1 MKKIILDSI
10 DKSQHRGLN
19 FRNLLYNNEARAFFF
34 QAVTFLIVIALFYS
48 AIGNLFEN
56 IEQRGIQT
64 GFSFLKNRAGF
75 DILPFLGNYVVDYTP
90 ESPNLSVFYVGLINT
105 LVVAFFGIILSTVI
119 GLLIGIARLSNNYL
133 ISKLAGGYIEL
144 FRNIP
149 VLLQILFWYN
159 LFINAFPHPKK
170 SFSFFDIAFLNQR
183 GLYMPKPIPEEGF
196 IFVALSLL
204 IGIIA
209 AYFIKKFYK
218 KKHELTGIHT
228 STWPYTTALVL
239 GLPLIVYLILGSPLQ
254 FDLAVLGKFNL
265 KGGMTI
271 VPEFLAL
278 AFALSVYTATY
289 IAEAIRSGI
298 EAVDKGQK
306 EAAAAIGLS
315 PVQSLKLIVLP
326 QALRVAIPPTINQ
339 YLNLKKNSSL
349 ATVIGYPELMS
360 TFGGTV
366 LNQVGQ
372 AVEILAM
379 AMLVYLVISL
389 FISLLLNYV
398 NKKMEIQG
406 R

>member
-1 MKKIILDSI
+1 MKKLILESLG
-10 DKSQHRGLN
+10 KSQHRGSN
-19 FRNLLYNNEARAFFF
+19 FRDLLYNNEVRSFLF
-34 QAVTFLIVIALFYS
+34 QVITFVLVIGLFYT
-48 AIGNLFEN
+48 AIGNLFQN
-56 IEQRGIQT
+56 IEDRGIQT
-64 GFSFLKNRAGF
+64 GFTFLKNRAGF
-75 DILPFLGNYVVDYTP
+75 DILPFLGNIAVDYTP
-90 ESPNLSVFYVGLINT
+90 ESSNLTVFYVGLINT
-105 LVVAFFGIILSTVI
+105 LVVAFIGIILSTLI

-133 ISKLAGGYIEL
+133 VAKLAGGYIEL

-149 VLLQILFWYN
+149 ILLQILFWYN
-159 LFINAFPHPKK
+159 LFINIFPHPKQ
-170 SFSFFDIAFLNQR
+170 SLSFFDLAFLNQR
-183 GLYMPKPIPEEGF
+183 GLYLPKPIPEEGF
-196 IFVALSLL
+196 LYVVFAFI
-204 IGIIA
+204 IGIIV
-209 AYFIKKFYK
+209 AYFVKKSFK
-218 KKHELTGIHT
+218 KKHELTGVHT
-228 STWPYTTALVL
+228 STWPYSVVLIL
-239 GLPLIVYLILGSPLQ
+239 GLPILVYLAFGSPLA
-254 FDLAVLGKFNL
+254 FDFAILGKFNL
-265 KGGMTI
+265 KGGMAV

-278 AFALSVYTATY
+278 TFALSVYTATY

-306 EAAAAIGLS
+306 EAAAAIGLT
-315 PVQSLKLIVLP
+315 PVQSLKLIILP

-339 YLNLKKNSSL
+339 YLNLTKNSSL

>member
-1 MKKIILDSI
+1 M
-10 DKSQHRGLN
+10 
-19 FRNLLYNNEARAFFF
+19 
-34 QAVTFLIVIALFYS
+34 
-48 AIGNLFEN
+48 
-56 IEQRGIQT
+56 
-64 GFSFLKNRAGF
+64 
-75 DILPFLGNYVVDYTP
+75 
-90 ESPNLSVFYVGLINT
+90 
-105 LVVAFFGIILSTVI
+105 
-119 GLLIGIARLSNNYL
+119 YL
-133 ISKLAGGYIEL
+133 
-144 FRNIP
+144 
-149 VLLQILFWYN
+149 
-159 LFINAFPHPKK
+159 
-170 SFSFFDIAFLNQR
+170 
-183 GLYMPKPIPEEGF
+183 PKPIPEEGF
-196 IFVALSLL
+196 LYIVFAFI

-209 AYFIKKFYK
+209 AYFIKKSYK

-228 STWPYTTALVL
+228 STWPYSFGLIL
-239 GLPLIVYLILGSPLQ
+239 GLPVLVYLVFGSPLA
-254 FDLAVLGKFNL
+254 FDFAILGKFNL
-265 KGGMTI
+265 KGGMAV

-278 AFALSVYTATY
+278 TFALSVYTATY

-306 EAAAAIGLS
+306 EAAAAIGLT
-315 PVQSLKLIVLP
+315 PVQSLKLIILP

-339 YLNLKKNSSL
+339 YLNLTKNSSL

>member
-1 MKKIILDSI
+1 L
-10 DKSQHRGLN
+10 
-19 FRNLLYNNEARAFFF
+19 
-34 QAVTFLIVIALFYS
+34 
-48 AIGNLFEN
+48 
-56 IEQRGIQT
+56 
-64 GFSFLKNRAGF
+64 
-75 DILPFLGNYVVDYTP
+75 
-90 ESPNLSVFYVGLINT
+90 
-105 LVVAFFGIILSTVI
+105 
-119 GLLIGIARLSNNYL
+119 
-133 ISKLAGGYIEL
+133 
-144 FRNIP
+144 
-149 VLLQILFWYN
+149 VLLPLIL
-159 LFINAFPHPKK
+159 LK
-170 SFSFFDIAFLNQR
+170 SSIR
-183 GLYMPKPIPEEGF
+183 
-196 IFVALSLL
+196 
-204 IGIIA
+204 
-209 AYFIKKFYK
+209 

-228 STWPYTTALVL
+228 STWPFTLALII
-239 GLPLIVYLILGSPLQ
+239 GLPVIIYLLSGTPLQ
-254 FDLAVLGKFNL
+254 FDYAILGKFNL
-265 KGGMTI
+265 KGGMAV

-278 AFALSVYTATY
+278 TFALSVYTATY

-339 YLNLKKNSSL
+339 YLNLTKNSSL

-389 FISLLLNYV
+389 FISILLNYV

>member
-1 MKKIILDSI
+1 MKKLILESLG
-10 DKSQHRGLN
+10 KSQHRGSN
-19 FRNLLYNNEARAFFF
+19 FRDLLYNNEVRSFLF
-34 QAVTFLIVIALFYS
+34 QVITFVLVIGLFYT
-48 AIGNLFEN
+48 AIGNLFQN
-56 IEQRGIQT
+56 IEDRGIQT
-64 GFSFLKNRAGF
+64 GFTFLKNRAGF
-75 DILPFLGNYVVDYTP
+75 DILPFLGNIAVDYTP
-90 ESPNLSVFYVGLINT
+90 ESSNLTVFYVGLINT
-105 LVVAFFGIILSTVI
+105 LVVAFIGIILSTLI

-133 ISKLAGGYIEL
+133 VAKLAGGYIEL

-149 VLLQILFWYN
+149 ILLQILFWYN
-159 LFINAFPHPKK
+159 LFINIFPHPKQ
-170 SFSFFDIAFLNQR
+170 SLSFFDLAFLNQR
-183 GLYMPKPIPEEGF
+183 GLYLPKPIPEEGF
-196 IFVALSLL
+196 LYVVFAFI
-204 IGIIA
+204 IGIIV
-209 AYFIKKFYK
+209 AYFVKKSYR
-218 KKHELTGIHT
+218 KKHELTGVHT
-228 STWPYTTALVL
+228 STWPYSVGLIL
-239 GLPLIVYLILGSPLQ
+239 GLPILVYLVFGSPLA
-254 FDLAVLGKFNL
+254 FDFAVLGKFNL
-265 KGGMTI
+265 KGGMAV

-278 AFALSVYTATY
+278 TFALSVYTATY

-306 EAAAAIGLS
+306 EAAAAIGLT
-315 PVQSLKLIVLP
+315 PVQSLKLIILP

-339 YLNLKKNSSL
+339 YLNLTKNSSL

>member
-1 MKKIILDSI
+1 MKKLILESLG
-10 DKSQHRGLN
+10 KSQHRGSN
-19 FRNLLYNNEARAFFF
+19 FRDLLYNNEVRSFLF
-34 QAVTFLIVIALFYS
+34 QVITFVLVIGLFYT
-48 AIGNLFEN
+48 AIGNLFQN
-56 IEQRGIQT
+56 IEDRGIQT
-64 GFSFLKNRAGF
+64 GFTFLKNRAGF
-75 DILPFLGNYVVDYTP
+75 DILPFLGNIAVDYTP
-90 ESPNLSVFYVGLINT
+90 ESSNLTVFYVGLINT
-105 LVVAFFGIILSTVI
+105 LVVAFIGIILSTLI

-133 ISKLAGGYIEL
+133 VAKLAGGYIEL

-149 VLLQILFWYN
+149 ILLQILFWYN
-159 LFINAFPHPKK
+159 LFINVFPHPKQ
-170 SFSFFDIAFLNQR
+170 SLSFFDLAFLNQR
-183 GLYMPKPIPEEGF
+183 GLYLPKPIPEEGF
-196 IFVALSLL
+196 LYVVFAFI

-209 AYFIKKFYK
+209 AYFIKKSYK

-228 STWPYTTALVL
+228 STWPYSIGLIL
-239 GLPLIVYLILGSPLQ
+239 GLPILVYLVFGSPLA
-254 FDLAVLGKFNL
+254 FDFAILGKFNV
-265 KGGMTI
+265 KCGMAV

-278 AFALSVYTATY
+278 KFALSVYTATY

-306 EAAAAIGLS
+306 EAAAAIGLT
-315 PVQSLKLIVLP
+315 PVQSLKLIILP

-339 YLNLKKNSSL
+339 YLNLTKNSSL

>member
-1 MKKIILDSI
+1 MFTL
-10 DKSQHRGLN
+10 GLIVG
-19 FRNLLYNNEARAFFF
+19 LPVLIY
-34 QAVTFLIVIALFYS
+34 FLI
-48 AIGNLFEN
+48 
-56 IEQRGIQT
+56 
-64 GFSFLKNRAGF
+64 
-75 DILPFLGNYVVDYTP
+75 
-90 ESPNLSVFYVGLINT
+90 
-105 LVVAFFGIILSTVI
+105 
-119 GLLIGIARLSNNYL
+119 
-133 ISKLAGGYIEL
+133 
-144 FRNIP
+144 
-149 VLLQILFWYN
+149 
-159 LFINAFPHPKK
+159 
-170 SFSFFDIAFLNQR
+170 
-183 GLYMPKPIPEEGF
+183 
-196 IFVALSLL
+196 
-204 IGIIA
+204 
-209 AYFIKKFYK
+209 
-218 KKHELTGIHT
+218 
-228 STWPYTTALVL
+228 
-239 GLPLIVYLILGSPLQ
+239 GSPLQ
-254 FDLAVLGKFNL
+254 FDYAVLGKFNL
-265 KGGMTI
+265 SGGMAV

-278 AFALSVYTATY
+278 TFALSVYTATY

-339 YLNLKKNSSL
+339 YLNLTKNSSL

>member
-1 MKKIILDSI
+1 MKKIILDSLG
-10 DKSQHRGLN
+10 KSHHRGFN

-34 QAVTFLIVIALFYS
+34 QVATLLIIIGLFYS

-56 IEQRGIQT
+56 IEARGIQT
-64 GFSFLKNRAGF
+64 GFSFLNNRAGF

-105 LVVAFFGIILSTVI
+105 LVVAFVGIILSTII
-119 GLLIGIARLSNNYL
+119 GLLIGIARLSDNYL
-133 ISKLAGGYIEL
+133 IAKLSGGYIEL

-159 LFINAFPHPKK
+159 LFINAFPHPKQ
-170 SFSFFDIAFLNQR
+170 SFSFLDVAFLNQR
-183 GLYMPKPIPEEGF
+183 GLYMPRPILEDGFLFVTLAF
-196 IFVALSLL
+196 IF
-204 IGIIA
+204 GIIA
-209 AYFIKKFYK
+209 AYFVKRHYK
-218 KKHELTGIHT
+218 KKHELTGSHT
-228 STWPYTTALVL
+228 STWPYTL
-239 GLPLIVYLILGSPLQ
+239 GLVIGLPILIFLLLGKPIQ
-254 FDLAVLGKFNL
+254 FDISVLGKFNL
-265 KGGMTI
+265 KGGMVI

-278 AFALSVYTATY
+278 TFALSVYTATY

-315 PVQSLKLIVLP
+315 SVQSLKLIVLP

-339 YLNLKKNSSL
+339 YLNLTKNSSL